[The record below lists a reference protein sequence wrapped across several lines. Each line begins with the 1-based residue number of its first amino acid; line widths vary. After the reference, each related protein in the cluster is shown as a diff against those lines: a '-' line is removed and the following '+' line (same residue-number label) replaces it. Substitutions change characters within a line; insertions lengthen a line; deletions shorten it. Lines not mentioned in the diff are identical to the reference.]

1 MQNDASLKL
10 KIENFLPFV
19 KKPSQYVGEEWNST
33 RHLPLATRHLRFCL
47 VFPDLY
53 EIGMS
58 NLGMQIIYNI
68 LNKTESVVCER
79 AFSPAADME
88 TILRKNNL
96 PLFSIETKTPL
107 SEFDIIGFN
116 IQHELCYT
124 NILNI
129 LDLSKIP
136 LKTKQR
142 GETQFQYPLIIAGG
156 PACVNPLPVSEFID
170 AFVIGDGEDVILNII
185 ERFKDLKIERLK
197 ILEELAKIP
206 SVYVPSFHDGKK
218 TIKKNIVDLESAQ
231 YPTSPVVPFL
241 NITQN
246 RLNVEIMRGCAR
258 GCFFCQASKL
268 YSPCRIR
275 SKGKI
280 LEIIDRGLAS
290 TGYDEISLL
299 SLSTSDYPKINELM
313 DEVLKVCA
321 AKKVAVALPSLR
333 CQPSSV
339 DLAAKTLVFKK
350 TSLTF
355 APEAGTERLRKHIG
369 KFITDAEIFQ
379 TLNYAYKSGWRLLKL
394 YFMLG
399 LPSETDED
407 IEGIVSIVK
416 SIKKQTPQLN
426 LNITISPFVPKPHTV
441 FEREKFFDTD
451 YFNEKRIYLKKKLP
465 AEVKSHKPEMSA
477 IEAIFARG
485 DKKLCPVLET
495 AYKNGCKFDNW
506 NEFFSYE
513 KWLDAFSKCNT
524 NPDDYLKEIE
534 KSKALFWSFVEL

>member
-1 MQNDASLKL
+1 MRIDLEKL
-10 KIENFLPFV
+10 LPFV
-19 KKPSQYVGEEWNST
+19 KKPSQYIGQEWNST
-33 RHLPLATRHLRFCL
+33 SHFPLPISRLRFCL
-47 VFPDLY
+47 IFPDLY

-58 NLGMQIIYNI
+58 NLGGQILYNI

-88 TILRKNNL
+88 AILRKNNL

-107 SEFDIIGFN
+107 NEFDIIGFN

-129 LDLSKIP
+129 LDLAKIP
-136 LKTKQR
+136 LKSKDRKGQP
-142 GETQFQYPLIIAGG
+142 PLIIAGG
-156 PACVNPLPVSEFID
+156 PACVNPLPISEFID
-170 AFVIGDGEDVILNII
+170 AFVIGDGENII
-185 ERFKDLKIERLK
+185 TQITNYRLQITNKNDLLK
-197 ILEELAKIP
+197 KLSEIP

-231 YPTSPVVPFL
+231 YPTNPVVPFL

-246 RLNVEIMRGCAR
+246 RLNVEIMRGCDR
-258 GCFFCQASKL
+258 GCYFCQASKL
-268 YSPCRIR
+268 YFPRR
-275 SKGKI
+275 FKSKEKI
-280 LEIIDRGLAS
+280 LEIIEKGLAS

-299 SLSTSDYPKINELM
+299 SLSSSDYPKINELM
-313 DEVLKVCA
+313 DDVLKICVL
-321 AKKVAVALPSLR
+321 KKVAVALPSLR
-333 CQPSSV
+333 CHPSSV

-369 KFITDAEIFQ
+369 KFITDAEILE
-379 TLNYAYKSGWRLLKL
+379 TTNYAFKSGWRLTKL

-416 SIKKQTPQLN
+416 SIKRQTPQLN

-441 FEREKFFDTD
+441 FEREKFFSLD
-451 YFNEKRIYLKKKLP
+451 YFNEKRIYLTKKLP

-485 DKKLCPVLET
+485 DESLCSVLL
-495 AYKNGCKFDNW
+495 AAFQNGCKFDNW

-513 KWLDAFSKCNT
+513 KWLDAFSKCSINA
-524 NPDDYLKEIE
+524 DDELKEIE
-534 KSKALFWSFVEL
+534 KSKTLPWNFIEL

>member
-1 MQNDASLKL
+1 MRID
-10 KIENFLPFV
+10 IEKFLPFV
-19 KKPSQYVGEEWNST
+19 KKPSQYIGEEWNST
-33 RHLPLATRHLRFCL
+33 RHSPLATRHLRFCL

-68 LNKTESVVCER
+68 LNKTEFVVCER

-96 PLFSIETKTPL
+96 PLFSIETKAPL
-107 SEFDIIGFN
+107 NEFDIIGFN

-142 GETQFQYPLIIAGG
+142 VDTQFQYPLIIAGG
-156 PACVNPLPVSEFID
+156 PACVNPLPISEFID
-170 AFVIGDGEDVILNII
+170 AFVIGDGEDVVIQISN
-185 ERFKDLKIERLK
+185 LKSKISNKSELLK
-197 ILEELAKIP
+197 ELSEIP

-218 TIKKNIVDLESAQ
+218 IIQKNIVDLESAE
-231 YPTSPVVPFL
+231 YPTNPVVPFL

-258 GCFFCQASKL
+258 GCSFCQASKL
-268 YSPCRIR
+268 YSPRRIR
-275 SKGKI
+275 SKERI
-280 LEIIDRGLAS
+280 LEIIERGLAS

-299 SLSTSDYPKINELM
+299 SLSSSDYPKINELM
-313 DEVLKVCA
+313 DDVLKVCV

-333 CQPSSV
+333 CHPSSV

-369 KFITDAEIFQ
+369 KFITDAEILE
-379 TLNYAYKSGWRLLKL
+379 TTNYAHKSGWRLIKL

-399 LPSETDED
+399 LPTETNED
-407 IEGIVSIVK
+407 IEGIISIVK

-441 FEREKFFDTD
+441 FEREIFFGLE
-451 YFNEKRIYLKKKLP
+451 YFTEKRIYLKKKLP
-465 AEVKSHKPEMSA
+465 AEVKSHKLEMSA

-485 DKKLCPVLET
+485 DEKLCPVLE
-495 AYKNGCKFDNW
+495 AAHKNGCKFDNW

-513 KWLDAFSKCNT
+513 KWLDAFSKCSI
-524 NPDDYLKEIE
+524 NPGNYLKETENSEI
-534 KSKALFWSFVEL
+534 LPWSFIEL

>member
-1 MQNDASLKL
+1 M
-10 KIENFLPFV
+10 ECHFPLPT
-19 KKPSQYVGEEWNST
+19 S
-33 RHLPLATRHLRFCL
+33 HLRFCL

-68 LNKTESVVCER
+68 LNKTENIVCER

-107 SEFDIIGFN
+107 NEFDIIGFN

-129 LDLSKIP
+129 LDLAKIP
-136 LKTKQR
+136 LKSKER
-142 GETQFQYPLIIAGG
+142 AVASIKYPLIIAGG
-156 PACVNPLPVSEFID
+156 PACANPLPLSEFID
-170 AFVIGDGEDVILNII
+170 AFVIGDGEDVVLKII
-185 ERFKDLKIERLK
+185 ERFKDSKIERLK
-197 ILEELAKIP
+197 ILEDLAKIP

-218 TIKKNIVDLESAQ
+218 IIQKNIVDLETAE
-231 YPTSPVVPFL
+231 YPTEPVVPFL

-258 GCFFCQASKL
+258 GCSFCQASKL
-268 YSPCRIR
+268 YSPRRIR
-275 SKGKI
+275 SKERI
-280 LEIIDRGLAS
+280 LEIIEKGLAS
-290 TGYDEISLL
+290 TGSDEISLL
-299 SLSTSDYPKINELM
+299 SLSSSDYPKINELM
-313 DEVLKVCA
+313 DDVLKVCV

-333 CQPSSV
+333 CHPSSV

-379 TLNYAYKSGWRLLKL
+379 TTNYAFKSGWRLLKL

-407 IEGIVSIVK
+407 IEGIVSIVRN
-416 SIKKQTPQLN
+416 IKKQTPQLN

-441 FEREKFFDTD
+441 FEREKFFGIE
-451 YFNEKRIYLKKKLP
+451 YFNEKRIYLKKKLH

-485 DKKLCPVLET
+485 DEKLCSVLEI
-495 AYKNGCKFDNW
+495 AHKNGCKFDNW

-513 KWLDAFSKCNT
+513 KWLDAFSKCSV
-524 NPDDYLKEIE
+524 NPDEYLKEIE
-534 KSKALFWSFVEL
+534 STKPLPWNFIKL

>member
-1 MQNDASLKL
+1 MQNEEL
-10 KIENFLPFV
+10 KIENLLPFV
-19 KKPSQYVGEEWNST
+19 KKPSQYIGEEWNSIV
-33 RHLPLATRHLRFCL
+33 RSPKSEVRSPLRFCL

-79 AFSPAADME
+79 AFSPMQDME
-88 TILRKNNL
+88 EILRKKGQV
-96 PLFSIETKTPL
+96 LFSIETKAPL
-107 SEFDIIGFN
+107 NEFDIIGFN

-129 LDLSKIP
+129 LDLAKIP

-142 GETQFQYPLIIAGG
+142 SGKYPLIIAGG
-156 PACVNPLPVSEFID
+156 PACVNPLPISEFID
-170 AFVIGDGEDVILNII
+170 AFVIGDGEDIVLQIADCRLQIADKV
-185 ERFKDLKIERLK
+185 ELLKKLSE
-197 ILEELAKIP
+197 IP

-231 YPTSPVVPFL
+231 YPTNPVVPFL

-258 GCFFCQASKL
+258 GCSFCQASKL
-268 YSPCRIR
+268 YSPRRIR
-275 SKGKI
+275 SKEKI
-280 LEIIDRGLAS
+280 LEIIEKGLAS

-299 SLSTSDYPKINELM
+299 SLSTSDYPKVNELM
-313 DEVLKVCA
+313 DEVLKICVQ
-321 AKKVAVALPSLR
+321 KKVAVSLPSLR
-333 CQPSSV
+333 CHPSSV

-369 KFITDAEIFQ
+369 KFITDAEILE
-379 TLNYAYKSGWRLLKL
+379 TANYAHKSGWRLIKL

-441 FEREKFFDTD
+441 FEREKFFNTD

-465 AEVKSHKPEMSA
+465 AEVKSHKPEMST

-485 DKKLCPVLET
+485 DESLCSVLLA
-495 AYKNGCKFDNW
+495 AYQNGCKFDNW

-513 KWLDAFSKCNT
+513 KWLDAFSKCSI
-524 NPDDYLKEIE
+524 NPEDYLKEIE
-534 KSKALFWSFVEL
+534 KSKTLSWNFIEL

>member
-1 MQNDASLKL
+1 MDLE
-10 KIENFLPFV
+10 KILPFV
-19 KKPSQYVGEEWNST
+19 KKPSQYIGEEWNSN
-33 RHLPLATRHLRFCL
+33 RQPLTANRPPLKFCL

-68 LNKTESVVCER
+68 LNKTEFVVCER

-88 TILRKNNL
+88 MILRKNNL
-96 PLFSIETKTPL
+96 PLFSIETKAPIN
-107 SEFDIIGFN
+107 EFDIIGFN

-136 LKTKQR
+136 LKTNQR
-142 GETQFQYPLIIAGG
+142 GDSQFQYPLIIAGG
-156 PACVNPLPVSEFID
+156 PACVNPLPISEFID
-170 AFVIGDGEDVILNII
+170 AFVIGDGEDVVIQISNLAY
-185 ERFKDLKIERLK
+185 RQAGLKSKISNKSELLK
-197 ILEELAKIP
+197 ELSEIP

-218 TIKKNIVDLESAQ
+218 IIKKNIVDLESAE
-231 YPTSPVVPFL
+231 YPVNPVVPFL

-258 GCFFCQASKL
+258 GCSFCQASKL
-268 YSPCRIR
+268 YSPRRFR
-275 SKGKI
+275 SKERI
-280 LEIIDRGLAS
+280 LEIIECGLAS

-313 DEVLKVCA
+313 DDVLKVCLQ
-321 AKKVAVALPSLR
+321 KKVAVALPSLR
-333 CQPSSV
+333 CHPSSV
-339 DLAAKTLVFKK
+339 DLAVKTLVFKK

-355 APEAGTERLRKHIG
+355 APESGTERLRKHIG
-369 KFITDAEIFQ
+369 KFITDAEILE
-379 TLNYAYKSGWRLLKL
+379 TTNYAHKSGWRLIKL

-399 LPSETDED
+399 LPTETNED

-441 FEREKFFDTD
+441 FEREKFFNPD

-465 AEVKSHKPEMSA
+465 AEVKSHKPEMSV

-485 DKKLCPVLET
+485 DEKLCPVLE
-495 AYKNGCKFDNW
+495 AAHKNGCKFDNW
-506 NEFFSYE
+506 NETFSYE
-513 KWLDAFSKCNT
+513 KWLDAFSKCSI
-524 NPDDYLKEIE
+524 NPEDELKEIE
-534 KSKALFWSFVEL
+534 NSKTLPWDFIKL

>member
-1 MQNDASLKL
+1 MDLEK
-10 KIENFLPFV
+10 FLPFV
-19 KKPSQYVGEEWNST
+19 KKPAQYIGQEWNST
-33 RHLPLATRHLRFCL
+33 SHFPLPTSHLRFCL

-58 NLGMQIIYNI
+58 NLGLQIIYNI
-68 LNKTESVVCER
+68 LNKTEFVVCER

-88 TILRKNNL
+88 TLLRKNNL

-107 SEFDIIGFN
+107 NEFDIIGFN

-129 LDLSKIP
+129 LDLAKIP
-136 LKTKQR
+136 LKTKDRMGTVREGQS
-142 GETQFQYPLIIAGG
+142 PLIIAGG
-156 PACVNPLPVSEFID
+156 PACVNPLPISEFID
-170 AFVIGDGEDVILNII
+170 AFVIGDGEDII
-185 ERFKDLKIERLK
+185 TQITNYKLQITNKNDLLK
-197 ILEELAKIP
+197 KLSEIP
-206 SVYVPSFHDGKK
+206 SVYVPSFHNGKR

-231 YPTSPVVPFL
+231 FPTNPVVPFL
-241 NITQN
+241 NVIQN
-246 RLNVEIMRGCAR
+246 RLNVEIMRGCGR

-268 YSPCRIR
+268 YSPRRLR
-275 SKGKI
+275 SKEKI
-280 LEIIDRGLAS
+280 LEIIEKGLAS

-313 DEVLKVCA
+313 DDVLKVCV

-333 CQPSSV
+333 CHPSSV
-339 DLAAKTLVFKK
+339 DLAAKTRVFKK

-369 KFITDAEIFQ
+369 KFITDAEILE
-379 TLNYAYKSGWRLLKL
+379 TTNYAYKSGWRLLKL

-407 IEGIVSIVK
+407 IEGIVSIVR
-416 SIKKQTPQLN
+416 SIKKQTPLLN

-441 FEREKFFDTD
+441 FEREKFFGTD

-465 AEVKSHKPEMSA
+465 AEVKSHKPEMST

-485 DKKLCPVLET
+485 DEKLCSVLEM

-513 KWLDAFSKCNT
+513 KWLDAFSKCGV
-524 NPDDYLKEIE
+524 NPDGELKEIE
-534 KSKALFWSFVEL
+534 KSKALPWDFIEL